1 MGEKKCNQLIEKREK
16 RVTIGN
22 ASGLIEPDWLE
33 ILQGNGPLFI
43 TEYKNPKQPVLWRE
57 KWAGKYER
65 ENMSGTKWAGKLQ
78 QTPKQWLT
86 LIEWF

>member
-1 MGEKKCNQLIEKREK
+1 MGKNGREKCNQLIEKREK

-22 ASGLIEPDWLE
+22 ASGLIELDWLE

-57 KWAGKYER
+57 K
-65 ENMSGTKWAGKLQ
+65 
-78 QTPKQWLT
+78 
-86 LIEWF
+86 

>member
-33 ILQGNGPLFI
+33 ILRGFYYYFFLPLFI

-57 KWAGKYER
+57 K
-65 ENMSGTKWAGKLQ
+65 
-78 QTPKQWLT
+78 
-86 LIEWF
+86 

>member
-33 ILQGNGPLFI
+33 ILRGFLLFFFFYPFLLPNTKI
-43 TEYKNPKQPVLWRE
+43 RSSQSYGAKN
-57 KWAGKYER
+57 ER
-65 ENMSGTKWAGKLQ
+65 ENMSGTK
-78 QTPKQWLT
+78 
-86 LIEWF
+86 